1 MKLQSPLIIGVLL
14 LAGLIGLNQRA
25 THIDAISE
33 MEHAATPQW
42 KVAISLNPS
51 TVLLENLDL
60 AVNVQSSRSGYL
72 TLLQRGTDG
81 TDSVVFPNALDQDNH
96 IEADVPVIL
105 PRPHWKLRA
114 APPAGSGRVLAIV
127 TDKPLNIESVQQS
140 LSSGR
145 HIELAVQSYGAAS
158 ANYLERE

>member
-60 AVNVQSSRSGYL
+60 AVNVQSSRSG
-72 TLLQRGTDG
+72 
-81 TDSVVFPNALDQDNH
+81 
-96 IEADVPVIL
+96 
-105 PRPHWKLRA
+105 
-114 APPAGSGRVLAIV
+114 
-127 TDKPLNIESVQQS
+127 
-140 LSSGR
+140 
-145 HIELAVQSYGAAS
+145 
-158 ANYLERE
+158 